1 MDMWLAFGYIQQLW
15 KNLLIETC
23 GTREPQRKEYLIY
36 FNYMYERLVLMKE
49 LLANDGFICVHL
61 DYGTVHYIKLMMDGI
76 FGCPDWYICL
86 TTSKAGSFYG
96 TGFYR
101 YKTIFKEL

>member
-1 MDMWLAFGYIQQLW
+1 MQQLW

-23 GTREPQRKEYLIY
+23 EAREFQRKEYLIY

-61 DYGTVHYIKLMMDGI
+61 DYGTVHYVKLMMDGI
-76 FGCPDWYICL
+76 LGRLDQYICPA
-86 TTSKAGSFYG
+86 TSKAGSFRG

-101 YKTIFKEL
+101 HKTIFKEL